1 MVSIQ
6 SVLRFWFGDPDSP
19 DYGKS
24 QPRWFK
30 KDPQFDEQ
38 IRQQFLP
45 LYDQAVAATL
55 TRWLDQADSC
65 LALILVL
72 DQFPR
77 NIFRG
82 NAQSFATDP
91 QALSAAHHAIQRKF
105 DQELSWVQRGFFYLP
120 LEHSEV
126 LADQQQSVQLFE
138 KLAADFPN
146 PDTIKNLDYAIRHRQ
161 IIEHFGRFPHR
172 NDILGRCSTA
182 AEHDFLAQPGSG
194 F

>member
-1 MVSIQ
+1 MV
-6 SVLRFWFGDPDSP
+6 WDPSSP
-19 DYGKS
+19 DYEKP

-45 LYDQAVAATL
+45 LYDQAAAATL
-55 TRWLDQADSC
+55 TSWLDQADSC

-77 NIFRG
+77 NMFRG
-82 NAQSFATDP
+82 NTQAFATDL
-91 QALSAAHHAIQRKF
+91 QAVSAARHAIQHNF
-105 DQELSWVQRGFFYLP
+105 DQELLWVQRGFIYLP

-126 LADQQQSVQLFE
+126 LANQQQSVQLFE
-138 KLAADFPN
+138 KLAAEFPN
-146 PDTIKNLDYAIRHRQ
+146 SDTAKSLDYAIRHRQ
-161 IIEHFGRFPHR
+161 IIEQFGRFPHR
-172 NDILGRCSTA
+172 NSLLGRHSTA
-182 AEHDFLAQPGSG
+182 AEIKFLAQPGSG